1 MATGLGEYINNLS
14 LRTKILFLAGLLIV
28 GIVGVGLLGA
38 GFIHS
43 QSKATE
49 QAVAESQARVTAAAR
64 ARVAIVEMNAAIS
77 TLLAADERGDI
88 RKAAIASIRA
98 SSHLD
103 ENIQNLQKAMPGNPE
118 VQRLAE
124 LLKKL
129 KPYQLGIIRAGKKND
144 DAAGLAKLKEVDS
157 LLKEV
162 EEVSQ
167 RLVDNE
173 REKLAASLAE
183 SRKQGKR
190 IILVLG
196 GFVLASMVMGVL
208 VSLFVAAKI
217 TRPLIMIEK
226 SMASVANGDLTITL
240 EAGGKDEMGRTVNAI
255 SKTVTKLR
263 GIIRGIMA
271 SSSMLTKE
279 SEELTG
285 AAGMIHDA
293 TLHIHDNVKQIEEKS
308 NVALQAT
315 NEAMG
320 HLDEAAD
327 ECRCASDT
335 ATASAT
341 EIVSAVD
348 DFQRF
353 QRDMEQTVSVTQ
365 KLAEAAGEITQI
377 TNTIRG
383 ISEQTNLLALNA
395 AIEAARAGEQGR
407 GFAVV
412 ADEVRELA
420 KRTSEATDQIAGLI
434 ETVSSSVD
442 VTVKSL
448 EGTVNDSRANIERL
462 QQAAKHISKNSEQ
475 AQQLYE
481 GMKQVVTIMAPQ
493 KEAMESI
500 AQAVCTLSEMA
511 EESSKQVVKLN
522 ELSTELSGEASKMQ
536 GMIKQFRV

>member
-1 MATGLGEYINNLS
+1 M
-14 LRTKILFLAGLLIV
+14 
-28 GIVGVGLLGA
+28 
-38 GFIHS
+38 
-43 QSKATE
+43 
-49 QAVAESQARVTAAAR
+49 AESQARVTAAAR

-77 TLLAADERGDI
+77 TLLAADERLDI

-103 ENIQNLQKAMPGNPE
+103 EDIRNLQDALPGDPM
-118 VQRLAE
+118 VSRLAE
-124 LLKKL
+124 LLEKL
-129 KPYQLGIIRAGKKND
+129 KPGQLSIIRAGKKND
-144 DAAGLAKLKEVDS
+144 DAAGLAKMKEIES
-157 LLKEV
+157 LLQEV
-162 EEVSQ
+162 ETVSQ
-167 RLVDNE
+167 QLVDGE
-173 REKLAASLAE
+173 REKLAASLAK
-183 SRKQGKR
+183 SREQGKR
-190 IILVLG
+190 IVLILAAFVLG
-196 GFVLASMVMGVL
+196 GILVGVL

-217 TRPLIMIEK
+217 TRPLVMIEQ
-226 SMASVANGDLTITL
+226 SMAAVANGDLTISL

-255 SKTVTKLR
+255 SKTVGKLH

-271 SSSMLTKE
+271 SSGMLTNE
-279 SEELTG
+279 SRELTG
-285 AAGMIHDA
+285 AAGLIQDA
-293 TLHIHDNVKQIEEKS
+293 TLRIHENVKQIKEES
-308 NVALQAT
+308 GVALEAT
-315 NEAMG
+315 GEALE

-335 ATASAT
+335 ATTSAT

-353 QRDMEQTVSVTQ
+353 QKDMEQTVEVTQ
-365 KLAEAAGEITQI
+365 KLAEAAGQITQI

-442 VTVKSL
+442 VTVQSL
-448 EGTVNDSRANIERL
+448 EGTVADSRNNIERL
-462 QQAAKHISKNSEQ
+462 QQAADHISKNSEQ

-481 GMKQVVTIMAPQ
+481 GMKRVVTIMSPQ
-493 KEAMESI
+493 KEAMRRITE
-500 AQAVCTLSEMA
+500 VVDTLFEMA
-511 EESSKQVVKLN
+511 EESSRQVVKLN
-522 ELSTELSGEASKMQ
+522 ELSSDLSGEASKMQ

>member
-1 MATGLGEYINNLS
+1 MATGLGEYINNSS

-38 GFIHS
+38 SFIHS

-49 QAVAESQARVTAAAR
+49 TAVAESQARVTAATR
-64 ARVAIVEMNAAIS
+64 AQIAIVEMNAAIS
-77 TLLAADERGDI
+77 TLLAADERQDI

-103 ENIQNLQKAMPGNPE
+103 EDIQNLQKALPGSPE
-118 VQRLAE
+118 VERLAE

-129 KPYQLGIIRAGKKND
+129 KPYQLNIIRAGKKND
-144 DAAGLAKLKEVDS
+144 DAAGLSKLKEADS
-157 LLKEV
+157 LLRDV
-162 EEVSQ
+162 EKVSQ
-167 RLVDNE
+167 QLVDSE

-183 SRKQGKR
+183 SRRQGKR
-190 IILVLG
+190 IILMLG
-196 GFVLASMVMGVL
+196 GFVLAGMVMGVL
-208 VSLFVAAKI
+208 VSLFVAARI
-217 TRPLIMIEK
+217 TRPLVMIEK
-226 SMASVANGDLTITL
+226 SMASVASGDLTITL

-255 SKTVTKLR
+255 SKTVGKLH

-279 SEELTG
+279 SEELTE
-285 AAGMIHDA
+285 AAGLIQDA
-293 TLHIHDNVKQIEEKS
+293 TLHIHDNVKQIKEES
-308 NVALQAT
+308 EVALSAT

-353 QRDMEQTVSVTQ
+353 QRDMEQTVGVTQ
-365 KLAEAAGEITQI
+365 KLAEAAGQITQI

-434 ETVSSSVD
+434 ETVSSSVH
-442 VTVKSL
+442 VTVESL

-462 QQAAKHISKNSEQ
+462 QQAAKHISKNSKQ

-481 GMKQVVTIMAPQ
+481 GMKRVVTIMAPQ
-493 KEAMESI
+493 KEAMQSI

-522 ELSTELSGEASKMQ
+522 ELSSELSGEASKMQ